1 MRRETSL
8 FSRLVLRVALV
19 LCGGAALLATAAW
32 YYARAAADDA
42 YDRLL
47 LGAAIQITANM
58 TVDAGN
64 LGVTL
69 PSSAFELLGLAERDR
84 IFYRVVGPDG
94 KTLTGYDDL
103 DAGID
108 LTSARAAPVFRSA
121 EYRNAPVRIA
131 IVSRALSDPSFS
143 GWAYVVMAQTT
154 EARRALASELTT
166 RAMILVGIMS
176 LLALAGT
183 VLAIRYSL
191 LPVGKLASTLR
202 ARDPQDLTP
211 VDVDMPRELKPFVG
225 SINHFMGRLDE
236 RVTLLQRF
244 IADAAHQ
251 IRTPLTALSA
261 QVDML
266 DDEDLDADRKRHLE
280 RVRDRVGQLA
290 RLTNQLLSHAM
301 VIHRS
306 DSVRFKPVD
315 LGDIARKAFRSA
327 IPVTVDPDVV
337 VSFEGCT
344 EPVVVLGDALSLR
357 EAIVN
362 IIDNA
367 LQHGT
372 VQRLAVRVGRGDGRV
387 LVEVAD
393 DGPGIPAG
401 EWSRVTARFVSSKTG
416 EGSMGL
422 GFAIAAEVAVAH
434 GGTIRFRE
442 KGEHDFAVILDLPLG
457 KEGASWLG

>member
-1 MRRETSL
+1 MKRRETSL
-8 FSRLVLRVALV
+8 FWRLVLRVALV
-19 LCGGAALLATAAW
+19 LCGGAALLSAAAW

-94 KTLTGYDDL
+94 GTLTGYDDL
-103 DAGID
+103 DAGVD
-108 LTSARAAPVFRSA
+108 VTAARAGPVFLTT
-121 EYRNAPVRIA
+121 EYRNVPVRVA
-131 IVSRALSDPSFS
+131 VVSRALSDPSFS

-154 EARRALASELTT
+154 EARRALAGELTS

-191 LPVGKLASTLR
+191 LPVDALAAALR

-211 VDVDMPRELKPFVG
+211 VDADMPRELKPFVG

-266 DDEDLDADRKRHLE
+266 DDDDLDANRKRHLE
-280 RVRDRVGQLA
+280 RVRDRVSQLA

-306 DSVRFKPVD
+306 DSVRFKRVD
-315 LGDIARKAFRSA
+315 LGDIARKAFRSTVP
-327 IPVTVDPDVV
+327 ITVDPDVV
-337 VSFEGCT
+337 VSFEDSA
-344 EPVVVLGDALSLR
+344 EPVFVRGDAVSLR
-357 EAIVN
+357 EAIAN

-367 LQHGT
+367 LQHG
-372 VQRLAVRVGRGDGRV
+372 VEQRLAVRVRREDDRG

-393 DGPGIPAG
+393 DGPGIPPD
-401 EWSRVTARFVSSKTG
+401 EWSAVTARFVSSKTG

-422 GFAIAAEVAVAH
+422 GFAIAAEVALAH
-434 GGTIRFRE
+434 RGTVRFLE
-442 KGEHDFAVILDLPLG
+442 KGERDFTVILDIPLYQ
-457 KEGASWLG
+457 EGT

>member
-1 MRRETSL
+1 MKRRETSL
-8 FSRLVLRVALV
+8 FWRLVLRVALV
-19 LCGGAALLATAAW
+19 LCSGAALLSAAAW

-94 KTLTGYDDL
+94 RTLTGYDDL
-103 DAGID
+103 DTGID
-108 LTSARAAPVFRSA
+108 VTAARAGPVFLTT
-121 EYRNAPVRIA
+121 EYRKVPVRVA
-131 IVSRALSDPSFS
+131 VVSRALSDPSFS

-154 EARRALASELTT
+154 EARRALAGELTT

-191 LPVGKLASTLR
+191 LPVDALAATLR

-211 VDVDMPRELKPFVG
+211 VEADMPRELKPFVG

-266 DDEDLDADRKRHLE
+266 EDDDLDANRRRHLG
-280 RVRDRVGQLA
+280 RVRDRVSQLA

-306 DSVRFKPVD
+306 DSVRFKRVD
-315 LGDIARKAFRSA
+315 LGDVARKALRSTVP
-327 IPVTVDPDVV
+327 ITVDADVV
-337 VSFEGCT
+337 VSFEVGV
-344 EPVVVLGDALSLR
+344 EPVFVLGDAVSLR
-357 EAIVN
+357 EAIAN

-367 LQHGT
+367 LQHG
-372 VQRLAVRVGRGDGRV
+372 VKQRLAVRVDRKDEQA

-393 DGPGIPAG
+393 DGPGIPPG
-401 EWSRVTARFVSSKTG
+401 EWPQVTARFVSSKTG

-422 GFAIAAEVAVAH
+422 GFAIAAEVAAAH
-434 GGTIRFRE
+434 RGTVRFIE
-442 KGEHDFAVILDLPLG
+442 KGEHDFTVVLEIPLYR
-457 KEGASWLG
+457 EGV

>member
-8 FSRLVLRVALV
+8 FSRLVVRVALV
-19 LCGGAALLATAAW
+19 LCGGATLLAVAAW

-58 TVDAGN
+58 TVDNG
-64 LGVTL
+64 TL
-69 PSSAFELLGLAERDR
+69 AVALPTSAFELLGLAERDR
-84 IFYRVVGPDG
+84 IFYRVIGPDMR
-94 KTLTGYDDL
+94 TLTGYEDLQTDL
-103 DAGID
+103 D
-108 LTSARAAPVFRSA
+108 LMSARAAPVFLSA
-121 EYRNAPVRIA
+121 RYRDVPVRIVVA
-131 IVSRALSDPSFS
+131 ARALSDPSFS
-143 GWAYVVMAQTT
+143 GWSYVVLAQTT
-154 EARRALASELTT
+154 EARRALAGELTS

-191 LPVGKLASTLR
+191 LPVSALGAALR
-202 ARDPQDLTP
+202 ARDPQALTP
-211 VDVDMPRELKPFVG
+211 VNVDVPRELRPFTA

-266 DDEDLDADRKRHLE
+266 DEDEMDEIGRRHLG
-280 RVRDRVGQLA
+280 RVRKRVGQLA

-315 LGDIARKAFRSA
+315 LTDVARKAFRAA
-327 IPVTVDPDVV
+327 IPITVDPDIVI
-337 VSFEGCT
+337 SFEAA
-344 EPVVVLGDALSLR
+344 PQPIVVLGDAVSLR
-357 EAIVN
+357 EAIAN
-362 IIDNA
+362 IIDNS
-367 LQHGT
+367 LRHGT
-372 VQRLAVRVGRGDGRV
+372 VSHLAVRVLGSNGRAR
-387 LVEVAD
+387 VEVED
-393 DGPGIPAG
+393 DGPGIPPS
-401 EWSRVTARFVSSKTG
+401 EWSNVTARFVTSKTG

-422 GFAIAAEVAVAH
+422 GFAIAAEVASAH
-434 GGTIRFRE
+434 QGAIGFQE
-442 KGEHDFAVILDLPLG
+442 KGERGFTVVLDLPEYV
-457 KEGASWLG
+457 EGAR

>member
-1 MRRETSL
+1 MMRRETSL

-64 LGVTL
+64 LAVTL

-103 DAGID
+103 DPGIN
-108 LTSARAAPVFRSA
+108 LSSARPAPIFLSA
-121 EYRNAPVRIA
+121 NYRDVPVRMV

-154 EARRALASELTT
+154 EARRALAGELTT

-176 LLALAGT
+176 ILALAGT

-191 LPVGKLASTLR
+191 LPVGRLASTLN

-211 VDVDMPRELKPFVG
+211 VEVDMPRELKPFVG
-225 SINHFMGRLDE
+225 SINHFMGRLEE
-236 RVTLLQRF
+236 RVSLLQRF

-251 IRTPLTALSA
+251 IRTPLTALTA

-266 DDEDLDADRKRHLE
+266 DDDDLDADRKRRLGRVRE
-280 RVRDRVGQLA
+280 RVKQLA
-290 RLTNQLLSHAM
+290 RLTNQLLNHAM

-315 LGDIARKAFRSA
+315 LGDIARKAFRA
-327 IPVTVDPDVV
+327 TVPVTVDPDVV
-337 VSFEGCT
+337 VSFEGCAA
-344 EPVVVLGDALSLR
+344 PAIVLGDAVSLR
-357 EAIVN
+357 EAIAN

-367 LQHGT
+367 LQHGA
-372 VQRLAVRVGRGDGRV
+372 VQRLAVRVERSGRRV

-393 DGPGIPAG
+393 DGPGIPQS
-401 EWSRVTARFVSSKTG
+401 EWPAVTARFVSSKVG

-422 GFAIAAEVAVAH
+422 GFAIAAEVAAAH
-434 GGTIRFRE
+434 RGTIRFRE
-442 KGEHDFAVILDLPLG
+442 KAEHDFAVILDIPLYQ
-457 KEGASWLG
+457 ESER